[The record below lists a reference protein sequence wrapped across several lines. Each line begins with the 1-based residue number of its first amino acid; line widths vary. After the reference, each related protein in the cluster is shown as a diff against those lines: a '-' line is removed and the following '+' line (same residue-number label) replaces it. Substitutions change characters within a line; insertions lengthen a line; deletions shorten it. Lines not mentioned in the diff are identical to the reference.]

1 MRTCHQ
7 KIDQHDELERLVIDD
22 ENPAAVPSNEGK
34 IIQNALSDNNNDF
47 EANEQDFKKDEKFL
61 NGDYSLQQLNE
72 RCTIIV
78 SSREIVKLL

>member
-7 KIDQHDELERLVIDD
+7 KIDQHDELKRLVIDD
-22 ENPAAVPSNEGK
+22 ENLAVPSNEGK